1 MNKGVSETYEEV
13 FNMVRKQVMNKHNC
27 NMLRQMKLIVW
38 NNFCDQSSTESFSKW
53 AIKMWNDFERLITT

>member
-27 NMLRQMKLIVW
+27 NMLRQMKLIV
-38 NNFCDQSSTESFSKW
+38 
-53 AIKMWNDFERLITT
+53 